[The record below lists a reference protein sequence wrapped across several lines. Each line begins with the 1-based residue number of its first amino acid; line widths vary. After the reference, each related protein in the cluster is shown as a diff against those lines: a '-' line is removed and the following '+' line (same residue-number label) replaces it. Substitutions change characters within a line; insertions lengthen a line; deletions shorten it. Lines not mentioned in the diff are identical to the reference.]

1 MGKVNFKQIANNIV
15 KTASKHSPEILTGLG
30 IVGMGT
36 TVIFAVK
43 GTVKA
48 TKIIEQEK
56 RDRNE
61 PISKKEVV
69 KATWKCYIPAAVT
82 CVTSMACIIGA
93 SSINAR
99 RNAALA
105 AAYNISTV
113 ALSEYKDKV
122 VETIGEKK
130 EQTIRESIAKDKLEK
145 NPVSSNEVVVTEK
158 GTTLCYDGIFGRYF
172 RSDRDAIVRAVNN
185 INRRIVL
192 DSYVSLNEFYG
203 ELGLNPIPIGDDLGW
218 NFDDKQIEV
227 EFSSQLAEDGTPCL
241 VIEYNVAPKYGY
253 SKFF

>member
-1 MGKVNFKQIANNIV
+1 MGNINFKQIANNIV

-48 TKIIEQEK
+48 TKIIEEEK
-56 RDRNE
+56 HNRSE
-61 PISKKEVV
+61 PMNKKEVV

-82 CVTSMACIIGA
+82 GVTSMACIIGA